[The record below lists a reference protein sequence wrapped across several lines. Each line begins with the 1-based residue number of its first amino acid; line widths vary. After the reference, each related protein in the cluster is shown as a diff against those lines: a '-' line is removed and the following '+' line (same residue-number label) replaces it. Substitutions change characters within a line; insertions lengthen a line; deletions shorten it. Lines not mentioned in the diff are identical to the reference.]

1 MIGVRLAPGV
11 PPRPEYL
18 MFYLAQDVDV
28 MVVVLV
34 LLFVLIVKD
43 HLLFC
48 LINGGLEDL
57 VRPRVLL
64 APVVFLV
71 LVFEIVAADI
81 WISV

>member
-1 MIGVRLAPGV
+1 M
-11 PPRPEYL
+11 PPRPEYW

-34 LLFVLIVKD
+34 FVFVLIVEDK
-43 HLLFC
+43 LLFW

-57 VRPRVLL
+57 VGPRILL